1 MDCMLCPA
9 RVRCG
14 GIRNLCGRGRANGDG
29 TCTRCE
35 SDPLLRMDVRQAVI
49 KQLGGLDLD
58 WPRAVRHPQI
68 PELPAH
74 LPVMVQAY
82 PDRVDIPWVALHGA
96 RLFGLSGERLTPKH
110 HRPLREVYRLGP
122 KTRIAIE
129 FYVDDRVLEGLWR
142 NRSLVVA
149 QLRALEADLVLTPN
163 FSVWSSDA
171 RMSQLINIRRAAI
184 YYHSLAEAGVLAIPD
199 ISFYFFEPD
208 GRLWAEWVNR
218 NREVKAVSLFCGGK
232 KIHASRRALRE
243 TLEDIALLHNAVR
256 DDVTFVLGG
265 VHSPERLAAYRDAAP
280 GRRLVFCNG
289 MAYALAQRR
298 KVLGYPA
305 SAPVAMSSRDCFL
318 NNCAFNDAAVQQ
330 VLEQGQSRAERKE
343 AA

>member
-1 MDCMLCPA
+1 MDCSSCPA

-14 GIRNLCGRGRANGDG
+14 GIRNFCGGGHTGPDG
-29 TCTRCE
+29 TCSRCE
-35 SDPLLRMDVRQAVI
+35 NDPLLRMEVRQAII

-58 WPRAVRHPQI
+58 WPRTVKHPQV

-74 LPVMVQAY
+74 LPVIVQAY
-82 PDRVDIPWVALHGA
+82 ADRVDVPWVALHGA

-122 KTRIAIE
+122 RTRIAIE

-149 QLRALEADLVLTPN
+149 QLRELEADLVLTPN
-163 FSVWSSDA
+163 FSVWSSDS
-171 RMSQLINIRRAAI
+171 RMSQLVNIRRAAI
-184 YYHSLAEAGVLAIPD
+184 YYHSLVEAGVPAIPD
-199 ISFYFFEPD
+199 IGFYFFEPD

-218 NREVKAVSLFCGGK
+218 NRDVQAVSMFCGGK

-243 TLEDIALLHNAVR
+243 TLEDIALFHQAVR
-256 DDVTFVLGG
+256 PDVTFVLGG
-265 VHSPERLAAYRDAAP
+265 VHSAARLAAYRQAAP

-298 KVLGYPA
+298 KALGQPGRG
-305 SAPVAMSSRDCFL
+305 PVALSSRDCFL
-318 NNCAFNDAAVQQ
+318 RNIQFNNRAY
-330 VLEQGQSRAERKE
+330 EQALKPGPFSGDGKE